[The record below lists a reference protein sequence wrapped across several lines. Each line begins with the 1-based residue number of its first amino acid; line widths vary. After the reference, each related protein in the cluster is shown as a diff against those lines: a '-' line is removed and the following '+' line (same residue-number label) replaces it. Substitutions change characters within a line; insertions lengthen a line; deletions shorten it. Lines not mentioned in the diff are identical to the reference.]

1 MSNISVNILR
11 RVFALN
17 FSLHEL
23 QETFYEVYKAAVF
36 GKLEEAQKIA
46 EFLGRPNANVN
57 SIYLRKELEVYPLPE
72 RGQFFKDINLAIIY
86 LGDEL
91 PKSSTLKRYVDAFAP
106 NTTLLFLLEGD
117 ADELLESEAVL
128 KNQEFR
134 EEDGRLYY
142 RYDPTL
148 PPITLLAKDYDDK
161 DLCAALS
168 EGGGSWI
175 YSLARDYD
183 NLRPIFIESL
193 INGTSKSNALVAA
206 ASSVSADIPFIGTL
220 ASMLAVPWETLHITA
235 EQIRLA
241 LIIGALYG
249 KPLEL
254 NARLAELLPVLGWAW
269 GWRSVAR
276 ELVGLVPLAGPLSK
290 ATIAWVGTYS
300 VAKLAQRFYEST
312 EPIDEDYK
320 QKVLKEAIELSKM
333 VIKND

>member
-1 MSNISVNILR
+1 MSSISVNILR

-17 FSLHEL
+17 FNMHEL

-36 GKLEEAQKIA
+36 GKIEDAQKVI
-46 EFLGRPNANVN
+46 EFLGKPNANIN
-57 SIYLRKELEVYPLPE
+57 SIYLRKELEIYPLPE
-72 RGQFFKDINLAIIY
+72 EGQIFQDINLAIIH
-86 LGDEL
+86 LGNKL
-91 PKSSTLKRYVDAFAP
+91 PKGSTLKRYVNSFAP

-117 ADELLESEAVL
+117 VDELLESESVL

-134 EEDGRLYY
+134 EEDDHLYY

-148 PPITLLAKDYDDK
+148 PPITILAKDYDDC
-161 DLCAALS
+161 DLCASLS
-168 EGGGSWI
+168 DGGAWV

-183 NLRPIFIESL
+183 NLRTTFINSL
-193 INGTSKSNALVAA
+193 IKNTAEGNAMVAA

-249 KPLEL
+249 KSLDL
-254 NARLAELLPVLGWAW
+254 NARLAELLPVVGWAW
-269 GWRSVAR
+269 GWRNAAR
-276 ELVGLVPLAGPLSK
+276 ELVGLIPVAGPLSK

-300 VAKLAQRFYEST
+300 IAKLAQRFYEST

-320 QKVLKEAIELSKM
+320 QKVLKEAVELSKT
-333 VIKND
+333 VVK